1 MNIINFSF
9 SITLTLILIWF
20 GLLLVFFY
28 FKTKSKES
36 KKIRRGYFR
45 STKFKLNYNKKLYKS
60 LDNYLKESGYLF
72 TPDFFILV
80 HLLVLILVVYSI
92 IKLGFQQASKS
103 IIPILSIMLILINLL
118 ISKKGKDRKNKI
130 RLELCNIQDVMYF
143 QNKIG
148 TSEDVI
154 LTYASK
160 IAKPPLKEPLEYL
173 ATAPKVKGSMEEALE
188 DLRKISNVVELQSF
202 SFILQQRQKTGSAI
216 ENHKAQ
222 SQMMK
227 RNKRLR
233 RKIQRQYK
241 RTKLLVASLM
251 LFGCYVLL
259 LTVPLLV
266 EAMRSLSLMFR

>member
-1 MNIINFSF
+1 M
-9 SITLTLILIWF
+9 
-20 GLLLVFFY
+20 FFY
-28 FKTKSKES
+28 LKTESKED
-36 KKIRRGYFR
+36 KKLGKNYFR
-45 STKFKLNYNKKLYKS
+45 SKRFKLKYNKKIYKS
-60 LDNYLKESGYLF
+60 LDNHLKESGYIF
-72 TPDFFILV
+72 TPDFFIFI
-80 HLLVLILVVYSI
+80 HLLVIALIIYSVT
-92 IKLGFQQASKS
+92 KLGVQQASKS
-103 IIPILSIMLILINLL
+103 IIPILGIMLILINLL
-118 ISKKGKDRKNKI
+118 ISKKIKDRKNRI

-160 IAKPPLKEPLEYL
+160 IANDPLKDPLEYL
-173 ATAPKVKGSMEEALE
+173 ATAPKLRKSMEGALE
-188 DLRKISNVVELQSF
+188 DLRKVSNVVELQSF